1 MLLLGDVLVLAG
13 PGHWL
18 VGLLREHTFVHHHNA
33 VKVTLLQHLMHF
45 QQGLLVSLD
54 QMFFVRGSLQSI
66 QPYQLVFDPQ
76 LSVC

>member
-1 MLLLGDVLVLAG
+1 MLLLRDVLVLAG
-13 PGHWL
+13 PGHRL
-18 VGLLREHTFVHHHNA
+18 VGLLGEHTFVHHHNA

-66 QPYQLVFDPQ
+66 QSYQLVFDP
-76 LSVC
+76 